1 MFLDHVNWKEK
12 VFQGAESLENKLNL
26 VKSDLNKTDTQVT
39 KMTNEVHN
47 IDKEIKTQN
56 TVINDQINA
65 QKGSYSGALKNS
77 RPTTSR
83 NGANRQNLLTNN
95 NNNNHNNNDISNN
108 NNNYNNNINK
118 NSANDGWQLVKKKRK
133 ALVGTGRPGA
143 VGTKVMGAPPPSR
156 CFVIER
162 VLNEITGDDL
172 MAHIKT
178 KNSEL
183 EIRSLT
189 CLSHEDS
196 TYKKFKLE
204 VSVLDCKVV
213 YDPDFWQWGMRVRPY
228 YRKKKER

>member
-1 MFLDHVNWKEK
+1 MKN
-12 VFQGAESLENKLNL
+12 
-26 VKSDLNKTDTQVT
+26 DLNKTDTQVT

-65 QKGSYSGALKNS
+65 QKGSYSGALKNFW
-77 RPTTSR
+77 PTTSR
-83 NGANRQNLLTNN
+83 NGANRQNLLTNNN

-189 CLSHEDS
+189 CLSQEDS

-228 YRKKKER
+228 YRKKK